1 MSMLTKRL
9 QDLMQIV
16 AILQKSLDQNFSAQA
31 IDLSRR
37 SRFPAVMDLITT
49 TESLYRLCDSL
60 TRETFITVDTEF
72 MRESTYWPDLCLIQ
86 VAGETI
92 HGLIDPLAPGI
103 DLKPFFA
110 LMNNPAV
117 LKVFHAARQDIEIMV
132 HRAGIVPHPVFDTQ
146 IAAMVCGFGDQVGY
160 EAIVRKLAKAQIDKS
175 SRFTDWSRRP
185 LSEKQLAYALADVT
199 HLRVVYAALKEEL
212 DRTGREHWLRE
223 EMDILTN
230 PATYRTEPGDAWKRI
245 KVRLRSK
252 KQLGVL
258 MEIAAW
264 REREAR
270 EKNVPRSR
278 VLKDDAIAEIATQC
292 PQTKET
298 LNQLRALPKGVATSR
313 IGDAILKSVAAG
325 IAIDPKSLPQPD
337 DGRDEMSDAAQA
349 AAEVLKLA
357 LKVVC
362 EKEGIAPKL
371 VATSS
376 DIDAVAESD
385 EADVHLM
392 QGWRRELFGNLA
404 LAIKRGE
411 AVIGFEG
418 GRVRVL
424 PAKPDLK
431 AAAE

>member
-1 MSMLTKRL
+1 MVQYLANEGKT
-9 QDLMQIV
+9 
-16 AILQKSLDQNFSAQA
+16 AAQNFSAQA
-31 IDLSRR
+31 IDLSGR
-37 SRFPAVMDLITT
+37 SRFPAGMDMITT

-60 TRETFITVDTEF
+60 ASETFITVDTEF

-86 VAGETI
+86 VAGETV

-110 LMNNPAV
+110 LMDNPKV

-185 LSEKQLAYALADVT
+185 LSDKQLAYALADVT
-199 HLRVVYAALKEEL
+199 HLRVVYEALKKEL

-230 PATYRTEPGDAWKRI
+230 PATYRTEPEDAWKRI

-252 KQLGVL
+252 KQLAVL
-258 MEIAAW
+258 MATAAW

-278 VLKDDAIAEIATQC
+278 VLKDDALAEVATQC
-292 PQTKET
+292 PQTREA
-298 LNQLRALPKGVATSR
+298 LNQLRALPKGMASAR
-313 IGDAILKSVAAG
+313 IGDAIQKAVAEG
-325 IAIDPKSLPQPD
+325 LAIDPRSLPQPA

-371 VATSS
+371 VASSS

-385 EADVHLM
+385 TADVHLM
-392 QGWRRELFGNLA
+392 HGWRRELFGELA

-418 GRVRVL
+418 GKVRVL
-424 PAKPDLK
+424 PAARDIK

>member
-1 MSMLTKRL
+1 MG
-9 QDLMQIV
+9 
-16 AILQKSLDQNFSAQA
+16 
-31 IDLSRR
+31 
-37 SRFPAVMDLITT
+37 SRFPADMDLITT
-49 TESLYRLCDSL
+49 TESLERLCLSL
-60 TRETFITVDTEF
+60 ADETFITVDTEF

-92 HGLIDPLAPGI
+92 NGLIDPLAPGL
-103 DLKPFFA
+103 DLGPFFT
-110 LMNNPAV
+110 LMNDARV

-160 EAIVRKLAKAQIDKS
+160 EAIVRRLAKAQIDKS

-185 LSEKQLAYALADVT
+185 LSDKQLAYALADVT
-199 HLRVVYAALKEEL
+199 HLRVVYEALKKEL

-230 PATYRTEPGDAWKRI
+230 PATYRTEPEDAWKRI

-258 MEIAAW
+258 MEVAAW

-278 VLKDDAIAEIATQC
+278 VLKDDAIAEVAVQV
-292 PQTKET
+292 PQTREA
-298 LNQLRALPKGVATSR
+298 LNQLRALPKGMGTSR
-313 IGDAILKSVAAG
+313 TGEAILKAVAAG
-325 IAIDPKSLPQPD
+325 VARDPKSLPQPE
-337 DGRDEMSDAAQA
+337 DGRDEMSEQAQA

-362 EKEGIAPKL
+362 EQEGIAPKL
-371 VATSS
+371 VASSS
-376 DIDAVAESD
+376 DIDAIAESD
-385 EADVHLM
+385 EADIHLM
-392 QGWRRELFGNLA
+392 HGWRRELFGELA

-411 AVIGFEG
+411 AVIGFDR

-424 PAKPDLK
+424 PSNRDVK